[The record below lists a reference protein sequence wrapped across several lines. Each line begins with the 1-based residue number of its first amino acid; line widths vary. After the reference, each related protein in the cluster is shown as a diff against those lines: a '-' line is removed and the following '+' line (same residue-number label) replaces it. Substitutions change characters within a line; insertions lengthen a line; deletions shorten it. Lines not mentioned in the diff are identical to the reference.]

1 MARRLPLSS
10 SISTFPVTHREK
22 ELSGDAAQPMLD
34 LQQRW
39 VAASVKADM
48 RTLDTILVDSY
59 ADTDESG
66 SRFDKAGVL
75 AALSQAISSWLR
87 AAFAAEAEGSPPTI
101 ATTRTGLPTKSSSRA
116 GSRYDYWQPLLLR
129 PSGNARPKNCR
140 CARAPDQ
147 FTPSHSIAPP
157 CGGTAARLDN

>member
-1 MARRLPLSS
+1 MARRVPLSS

-34 LQQRW
+34 LQHRW
-39 VAASVKADM
+39 VAALVKADM

-75 AALSQAISSWLR
+75 AALKSGDLKLASITLLETHVHRYGDAAVLTGASAQTGAFRGQPIAPKILFTATLVLQNGEWR
-87 AAFAAEAEGSPPTI
+87 AAAAHR
-101 ATTRTGLPTKSSSRA
+101 TTVS
-116 GSRYDYWQPLLLR
+116 
-129 PSGNARPKNCR
+129 
-140 CARAPDQ
+140 
-147 FTPSHSIAPP
+147 
-157 CGGTAARLDN
+157 

>member
-1 MARRLPLSS
+1 MPLSS

-39 VAASVKADM
+39 VGALVKADV

-66 SRFDKAGVL
+66 SRFDKAVSL
-75 AALSQAISSWLR
+75 QRSSQAISSWLR
-87 AAFAAEAEGSPPTI
+87 
-101 ATTRTGLPTKSSSRA
+101 
-116 GSRYDYWQPLLLR
+116 
-129 PSGNARPKNCR
+129 
-140 CARAPDQ
+140 
-147 FTPSHSIAPP
+147 
-157 CGGTAARLDN
+157 

>member
-1 MARRLPLSS
+1 
-10 SISTFPVTHREK
+10 
-22 ELSGDAAQPMLD
+22 MLD

-157 CGGTAARLDN
+157 CSGTAARLDN